1 MDTVRSYV
9 VRGGAPRLGA
19 RSQRLQPPRRN
30 ADAERVIEVLLA
42 RVVRALGGAESA
54 NGRSLACVW
63 GLGATCLLVTILL
76 PHPVAAN
83 DVGLVSVVVIAY
95 PVAALM
101 YIHAAR
107 LPRGALEAITYVG
120 QGLITAL
127 SLFWGAPEPPFLWF
141 HLWLVVHSFHF
152 LPPARAM
159 LQIVCAAGLFVA
171 ATIATESA
179 YPAAAAVVGV
189 GSIVTIGMLVGA
201 LRLRVDEL
209 LRALELSAST
219 DPLTG
224 LANRRAFE
232 QSYAREQAR
241 RARFGGHGALMI
253 VDCDGFKHVNDRDGH
268 AAGDRALQRVA
279 GTIATNV
286 RAIDTVA
293 RLGGDEFA
301 ILLSDLEPGA
311 EATIGER
318 VRRAVADLDAPAL
331 TLSIGIVELAPDAP
345 LDLTTVIGAADRAMY
360 RAKQLG
366 GDRVSLAAPADA
378 LATRP

>member
-1 MDTVRSYV
+1 
-9 VRGGAPRLGA
+9 
-19 RSQRLQPPRRN
+19 
-30 ADAERVIEVLLA
+30 VIQLLLA
-42 RVVRALGGAESA
+42 KMVRALGADDAA

-63 GLGATCLLVTILL
+63 GLGATCLLLTILL
-76 PHPVAAN
+76 PHPAAAN
-83 DVGLVSVVVIAY
+83 DVGLVAVVVVAY

-101 YIHAAR
+101 FIHAAR
-107 LPRGALEAITYVG
+107 LPRGALEAMTYVG

-159 LQIVCAAGLFVA
+159 LQIACAAGLFVA
-171 ATIATESA
+171 ATIATGA
-179 YPAAAAVVGV
+179 AFPAASAVVGV
-189 GSIVTIGMLVGA
+189 GSIITIGMLVGA

-209 LRALELSAST
+209 LGALELSAST

-232 QSYAREQAR
+232 EAYARESAR
-241 RARFGGHGALMI
+241 RARFGGRGALMI

-279 GTIATNV
+279 ETISTSV
-286 RAIDTVA
+286 RVVDTVA

-301 ILLSDLEPGA
+301 VLLSDLEPGA
-311 EATIGER
+311 EATVGER
-318 VRRAVADLDAPAL
+318 IRRAVAELDAPAI
-331 TLSIGIVELAPDAP
+331 TLSIGIVELEPDVP

-360 RAKQLG
+360 HAKQLG
-366 GDRVSLAAPADA
+366 GDRVSLAAPADV
-378 LATRP
+378 LVTRP